1 MGDLIRHQRRA
12 TRRPEDSLVGAGAR
26 RVRFNQRWVAH
37 AARLP
42 CGTVLQN

>member
-1 MGDLIRHQRRA
+1 
-12 TRRPEDSLVGAGAR
+12 VGAGAR